1 MVLKVVRG
9 KILETL
15 ELSCLSAACGSVS
28 EQRGMTLAG
37 SGAWNCQVRGTRY
50 KLSKS
55 LHYLIDNI
63 YNLILS
69 SLMGR
74 VQEESG
80 RTEEQFPNWNTGA
93 WERWVTTASSF
104 SGGEPRPS
112 GAWTGHPRELNERD
126 CPGHPPYSEFEHRDP
141 WKSANEPGLSGLF
154 LKA

>member
-1 MVLKVVRG
+1 MFVGCLWFCFGTAGDDARRIRRVDCQARG
-9 KILETL
+9 I
-15 ELSCLSAACGSVS
+15 
-28 EQRGMTLAG
+28 
-37 SGAWNCQVRGTRY
+37 RY
-50 KLSKS
+50 KLSES

-63 YNLILS
+63 YDLILS
-69 SLMGR
+69 SLMDR

-80 RTEEQFPNWNTGA
+80 RTEERFQNWNTGA
-93 WERWVTTASSF
+93 WDRRVTTTSSF

>member
-1 MVLKVVRG
+1 VDCQARG
-9 KILETL
+9 I
-15 ELSCLSAACGSVS
+15 
-28 EQRGMTLAG
+28 
-37 SGAWNCQVRGTRY
+37 RY
-50 KLSKS
+50 KLSES

-63 YNLILS
+63 YDLILS
-69 SLMGR
+69 SLMDR

-80 RTEEQFPNWNTGA
+80 RTEERFQNWNTGA
-93 WERWVTTASSF
+93 WDRRVTTTSSF